1 MKFGSTWKIEYL
13 EFGATRRR
21 VDDGGDELGFV
32 VTGICLKGKE
42 LYFSFFS
49 FEATLIYPYGSR
61 LWKSGDLRSCGDLA
75 SRKSLKSLDGLE
87 SLEARRAVKT
97 LEVMRARKAWIV

>member
-1 MKFGSTWKIEYL
+1 MKLGSTWKIEYL

-21 VDDGGDELGFV
+21 REDELGFV

-49 FEATLIYPYGSR
+49 FEATLILPIR
-61 LWKSGDLRSCGDLA
+61 V
-75 SRKSLKSLDGLE
+75 E
-87 SLEARRAVKT
+87 T
-97 LEVMRARKAWIV
+97 LEVWGFEELRRLSKSEKPEELR